1 MAQTNPIPVPAEM
14 VRLAKLE
21 GLGEPI
27 QQKMLGD
34 YATGAIDVENTVYR
48 VLADVRERYA
58 ALERTYEAG
67 AGERAIQRREE
78 QERIQNQDLTQGPTY
93 VLCGPDGQPLAERME
108 EERTEAAVP
117 STPPVNPPVNP
128 VVSPVVSPVVNP
140 TAASEDQDEE
150 ESPSEGP
157 RSAGGTADSSD
168 DQQQGK
174 QAQVPHRSQHL
185 SVADEHEIREEE
197 ENGGF
202 IEPDNAEDFDYEES

>member
-93 VLCGPDGQPLAERME
+93 VLCGPDGQPLAERTGGE
-108 EERTEAAVP
+108 RTGGERTETASA
-117 STPPVNPPVNP
+117 PPVNP